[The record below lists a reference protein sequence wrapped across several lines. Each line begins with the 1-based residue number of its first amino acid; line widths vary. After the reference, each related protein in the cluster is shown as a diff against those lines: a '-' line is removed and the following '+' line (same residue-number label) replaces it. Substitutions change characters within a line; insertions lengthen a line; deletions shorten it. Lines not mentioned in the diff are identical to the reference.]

1 MRLYTILK
9 IAMKNLWGHKSRTM
23 LTVSGVSIG
32 IASIIFL
39 VSLGYGLESL
49 VTNQVANFNAF
60 TVFDVSSANIK
71 NISIDNAAVSKIT
84 GFAHVSNVAPVT
96 SIAGRIKKADSSSN
110 SETVIVAADASYWKL
125 AEVMATEGSLPTNA
139 SEIMVNQSILTLM
152 GESADTIIGKKI
164 KLDIII
170 PAEVRTNPVSGLK
183 LIENSEFTVVGYSD
197 SNKAPMV
204 FIPMDIL
211 RLNDAAKYS
220 SLKVKAES
228 KDFVFLLRQQIE
240 NMGLVTDYVGD
251 TVSEIQQVF
260 SLFRVILGAFG
271 LIALIV
277 ASIGTFNTLTISL
290 LERTREIGLFKALG
304 MRNRDVYK
312 LFLSESL
319 IIGFLGGILGVAIG
333 VLAGM
338 GIDALI
344 ALYAQRSGAENIVIF
359 DTPWIFAAG
368 TAGLSLVIGFI
379 TGWYP
384 SRRAVKM
391 NPLDALR
398 YE

>member
-1 MRLYTILK
+1 
-9 IAMKNLWGHKSRTM
+9 M

-71 NISIDNAAVSKIT
+71 NISIDDAAVSKIT